1 MSVEKLEDGREP
13 AALRTQRAHL
23 FAGRVRTTIKAHPAF
38 MHDVNV
44 EKPRAAA
51 SPTVPVDSAERSDSP
66 WAAAAAVGALF
77 GGRAAAAAVGGLP
90 PLSVARARV
99 CLPRLQLER
108 PGLVFYSRTNTNFTK
123 LSPAR
128 AGAAPARQ
136 PELVSLVSQHAARA
150 H

>member
-66 WAAAAAVGALF
+66 WAAAAAVGALL

-90 PLSVARARV
+90 PLCPWLARGFV
-99 CLPRLQLER
+99 CLVCSWSVRGSFFTREQIQTLQ
-108 PGLVFYSRTNTNFTK
+108 S
-123 LSPAR
+123 
-128 AGAAPARQ
+128 
-136 PELVSLVSQHAARA
+136 
-150 H
+150 